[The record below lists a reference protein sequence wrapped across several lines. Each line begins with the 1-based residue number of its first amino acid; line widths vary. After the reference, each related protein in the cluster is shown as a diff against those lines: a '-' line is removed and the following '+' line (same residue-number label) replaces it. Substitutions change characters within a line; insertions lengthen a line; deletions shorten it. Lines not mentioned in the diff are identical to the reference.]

1 MATSDDSVSKE
12 EDHGEEDHG
21 KEDHSEEERDQSDE
35 EDNQDDGEDD
45 EGDQKLDEGKD
56 SVDTEQVEQE
66 KVTVEKLPVNSSP
79 STDNEQQATPD
90 DAETTNTTS
99 EAYVFFEKVAKDNE
113 LKLGKTERD
122 FMQSLL
128 ENEVKLKHLENMS
141 YEHWRETNMNIF
153 MRAALQTALLEHTNI
168 QMFNIK

>member
-1 MATSDDSVSKE
+1 MATSDDNVNYKE
-12 EDHGEEDHG
+12 HDHRH
-21 KEDHSEEERDQSDE
+21 DQSDE
-35 EDNQDDGEDD
+35 EHDHSDD
-45 EGDQKLDEGKD
+45 EHDQGDDEHEESDDEHDQG
-56 SVDTEQVEQE
+56 SEPVNTGEVETENDTVKE
-66 KVTVEKLPVNSSP
+66 LPVNSSP
-79 STDNEQQATPD
+79 ITDNEQQATRD
-90 DAETTNTTS
+90 DTETTNTAS